1 VSSIRRGLFIAL
13 SAGATIVVAVVA
25 VVAVLV
31 IRDLSRKPPPAHAG
45 TPPRASG
52 YFAPRDAGSWSRLPD
67 DQECARRVH
76 RSSWEPRPDNAAPN
90 GRMPGPD
97 EVHSAL
103 ARRPRA
109 RFGAYDPRWDTWLL
123 PRVTGH
129 HIGTTDENIQW
140 AACKWG
146 LADNLLRA
154 IAFRE
159 SSWFQYETYPDG
171 RCVLQH
177 GCGDMIESPTTASGE
192 YCSGLSRHG
201 HDYTT
206 DFGAGVCPR
215 TFSIVGVMSWQDPA
229 WGRMAANQNG
239 TFPFNRDSTAFA
251 LDYLGAV
258 LRGCQ
263 EGWMRWLGARG
274 AHYGPGHLWG
284 CVGVWYTGAWWS
296 VDSHRYVALVRSA
309 ERRRPWLDPAWAEL
323 SPSCSAEFGC
333 PVGGP

>member
-1 VSSIRRGLFIAL
+1 MSRIRHGLLVAL
-13 SAGATIVVAVVA
+13 LVGATIVL
-25 VVAVLV
+25 AVLV
-31 IRDLSRKPPPAHAG
+31 LRDVLVQDLSANAG
-45 TPPRASG
+45 GPPRASG
-52 YFAPRDAGSWSRLPD
+52 YFAQQAAGSWSRLPGD
-67 DQECARRVH
+67 KECARRVH
-76 RSSWEPRPDNAAPN
+76 RSSWEPRPDNDAPN
-90 GRMPGPD
+90 TRMPSAD
-97 EVHSAL
+97 EVRSAL

-109 RFGAYDPRWDTWLL
+109 RQGAYDPRWDSRLL

-146 LADNLLRA
+146 MADNLLRA
-154 IAFRE
+154 IAYRE
-159 SSWFQYETYPDG
+159 SSWFQSEIYPDG

-177 GCGDMIESPTTASGE
+177 GCGDVAGSSTPASRA

-206 DFGAGVCPR
+206 DFGAGLCPR

-229 WGRMAANQNG
+229 WGPMAGNQNG
-239 TFPFNRDSTAFA
+239 TFPFNRDATAFA

-274 AHYGPGHLWG
+274 APYGRGHIWG
-284 CVGVWYTGAWWS
+284 CVGAWYTGAWWTR
-296 VDSHRYVALVRSA
+296 DAHRYVALVKSA
-309 ERRRPWLDPAWAEL
+309 QRERPWLDPSWAEL
-323 SPSCSAEFGC
+323 RLPCSAQLGC
-333 PVGGP
+333 PVGNP